1 MEQPTNTSIIY
12 TPHQVR
18 LKRILDWGGAKIQEG
33 IFVTSPVVKII
44 KSTQLDR
51 NFSELCAELN
61 INPSIPDYLKSSE
74 FNSRLT
80 YLAFPNS
87 PESVHDSFAY
97 ANKMIHEH
105 QHLSVYNDFYVSFL
119 IAGISDETMKELLA
133 HVEHRASRLTSSKT
147 KAQDSTFYRVQGTPA
162 QQQMQKNFINQF
174 LHLRAQ
180 VNSSELNTTEFANM
194 MNLPTKVCAL
204 VYSMSLKDLRKM
216 IAGRLPEFGNE
227 TEIREVAKLMQAQLL
242 QNYPVVFSPDP
253 IAQPTSLTKP
263 ETHYINQSKY
273 LEIIG
278 QVLQSTNAKTFL
290 DIGCAHGEIAC
301 VLDNLGLIGLNKN
314 QYIGWEIQP
323 DTIADQVVFNE
334 YCEFN
339 FSDYTLDLST
349 HTTPDTIIVSNPPY
363 SQLDKIMAH
372 VTKYKLQYIL
382 MTNAKYAGLFVGAK
396 LIGIMGPDDFTPPTS
411 SASSHMI
418 FTNI

>member
-1 MEQPTNTSIIY
+1 MNQISNPTQY
-12 TPHQVR
+12 TPHQAR
-18 LKRILDWGGAKIQEG
+18 LKKILDWGGAEIQEG
-33 IFVTSPVVKII
+33 IFVTKPVVKII

-51 NFSELCAELN
+51 NFADLCMELN
-61 INPSIPDYLKSSE
+61 INSSIPDYLKSSE

-87 PESVHDSFAY
+87 PESVCDSFAY

-147 KAQDSTFYRVQGTPA
+147 KAQDCTFYRVQGTPT
-162 QQQMQKNFINQF
+162 QQQMQKNFIKEF
-174 LHLRAQ
+174 LQLRVQHA
-180 VNSSELNTTEFANM
+180 NSTEPNTTEFANM

-227 TEIREVAKLMQAQLL
+227 TEIREVAGLMHAQLL

-253 IAQPTSLTKP
+253 IAQPKP

-273 LEIIG
+273 LAIIG
-278 QVLQSTNAKTFL
+278 PVLQSANAKTFL

-301 VLDNLGLIGLNKN
+301 VLDNLGLLELNKN
-314 QYIGWEIQP
+314 RYIGWEIQP
-323 DTIADQVVFNE
+323 DIIDNQVVFNE
-334 YCEFN
+334 YCKFN
-339 FSDYTLDLST
+339 FSNYAQDLNNF
-349 HTTPDTIIVSNPPY
+349 TTPDTIIVSNPPY
-363 SQLDKIMAH
+363 SELDKIMAH
-372 VTKYKLQYIL
+372 VTKYKLKYIL
-382 MTNAKYAGLFVGAK
+382 MTNVKYAGLFVGAK
-396 LIGIMGPDDFTPPTS
+396 LIGLMGPDDFTPPTS

>member
-1 MEQPTNTSIIY
+1 MQITTATNQIQF
-12 TPHQVR
+12 TPHQAR
-18 LKRILDWGGAKIQEG
+18 LKRILDWGGAEIQDG
-33 IFVTSPVVKII
+33 IFVTKPVVKII

-51 NFSELCAELN
+51 NFAELCAELN
-61 INPSIPDYLKSSE
+61 INPSIPDYLKSGE
-74 FNSRLT
+74 FNARLT

-87 PESVHDSFAY
+87 PESVQDSFAY

-147 KAQDSTFYRVQGTPA
+147 KAQDCTFYRIQGTPA
-162 QQQMQKNFINQF
+162 QQSIQKQFIRDF
-174 LHLRAQ
+174 LQLRAQ
-180 VNSSELNTTEFANM
+180 VNSSLPNTTEFANM
-194 MNLPTKVCAL
+194 MNLPIKVCAL
-204 VYSMSLKDLRKM
+204 VYSMSLKDLKKM

-227 TEIREVAKLMQAQLL
+227 TEIREVAELMQTQLL
-242 QNYPVVFSPDP
+242 QNYPVVFSSSPMV
-253 IAQPTSLTKP
+253 QPKP
-263 ETHYINQSKY
+263 ETHWIDVHKY
-273 LEIIG
+273 CAIIG
-278 QVLQSTNAKTFL
+278 TVLTQVSNKIFL

-301 VLDNLGLIGLNKN
+301 ALDNLGLLGLNKN

-339 FSDYTLDLST
+339 FSDYTKHLDNFT
-349 HTTPDTIIVSNPPY
+349 DPNIIIISNPPY
-363 SQLDKIMAH
+363 SELGKIMAH

-382 MTNAKYAGLFVGAK
+382 MTNVKYAGLFVGAK
-396 LIGIMGPDDFTPPTS
+396 LIGLMGPDDFTPPTS